1 MPTPEPTDL
10 YEILQV
16 HPAAHPEVI
25 QAAYQ
30 RLAELNDP
38 GLNPAPDAVAHLSE
52 INRAYGVLSDPQQRA
67 AYDVQRTSGAVDNG
81 SELAGDAVVHDVVR
95 AKSFQL
101 VDYAGQTRGEF
112 SLNDG
117 GSPMLI
123 MNDSDGN
130 CHFTIQQQ
138 SDGSQVLAFADQS
151 GNARLVIGES
161 GDGTPVLYTADQAGN
176 HRFGIKQGADGSQVL
191 IFGDPS
197 GNVRLMVGDV
207 NEKPTVSIF
216 DSVGNIRFSVYQG
229 DDGSQSVIFADQ
241 NGNPVNYIDEDT

>member
-1 MPTPEPTDL
+1 MPTPEPADL

-16 HPAAHPEVI
+16 HPAAQAEVI

-30 RLAELNDP
+30 RLVELNDP
-38 GLNPAPDAVAHLSE
+38 AHNPAPDAVVRLAE
-52 INRAYGVLSDPQQRA
+52 INRAYEVLSDPQRRA
-67 AYDVQRTSGAVDNG
+67 AYDVQRTSGNG
-81 SELAGDAVVHDVVR
+81 GELAGDAAVHDVVR

-101 VDYAGQTRGEF
+101 VDNSGQTRGEF

-130 CHFTIQQQ
+130 CLFTIQQQ
-138 SDGSQVLAFADQS
+138 ADGSQALAFADQS

-176 HRFGIKQGADGSQVL
+176 HRFGIKQGADGSQIL

-241 NGNPVNYIDEDT
+241 NGNPVKYIDEDT